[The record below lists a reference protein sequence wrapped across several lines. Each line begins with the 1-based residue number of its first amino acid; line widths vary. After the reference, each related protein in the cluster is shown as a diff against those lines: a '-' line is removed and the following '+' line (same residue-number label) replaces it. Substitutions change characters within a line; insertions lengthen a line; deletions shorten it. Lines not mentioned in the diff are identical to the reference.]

1 MNLEDRQKK
10 NKKKTA
16 KKRKI
21 ARKRKTTKKEK
32 SRNSRNSTV
41 RGESRMSKKKKK
53 ITKKIIRFSFTHKQQ
68 KGQKKICE

>member
-16 KKRKI
+16 RKGKI

-41 RGESRMSKKKKK
+41 RGESRTSKKKKK
-53 ITKKIIRFSFTHKQQ
+53 IIKKIIRFSFTQKQQ
-68 KGQKKICE
+68 KGHKKICE